1 MGKNKFEELA
11 RQNELLKEQNDLLRE
26 QNKILRQTNSAP
38 IDDEREIFI
47 ENINRDEMRN
57 GYLVTSS
64 RKKLWNVQIG
74 LIQEFAR
81 ICKKHN
87 LRWFAFYGTLLG
99 AARHKGFIPWDDDSD
114 VVMFRDDYEKFK
126 RIAKTEV
133 KPPYYLD
140 DWSDYRREDSENPL
154 QDSEAHL
161 PLITREQERPV
172 GWPFC
177 YPQLKLRDSRTSMIA
192 YPNRPDVNQG
202 IFIDVF
208 PLDAV
213 PTFTDK
219 KQQLNFTLARTLLM
233 SIGYPDEIRKMI
245 AEDKKFVLKLEQ
257 LKKFL
262 KLSHKRKVTALENF
276 LLKNFSAPEHV
287 DQLRDWSLI
296 ANHYS
301 YDAADFADV
310 VYLPFE
316 KIQIPAPVGWENILQ
331 ARYGDWHKMIF
342 THTHSLTNSADIS
355 YDEYFH
361 TAAKK
366 KVVQF
371 ENSVKSILIEDN
383 QK

>member
-1 MGKNKFEELA
+1 MGKNKFEGLE

-26 QNKILRQTNSAP
+26 QNELLRRTNSLPANN
-38 IDDEREIFI
+38 EREIFI
-47 ENINRDEMRN
+47 ENIDRDEMRN
-57 GYLVTSS
+57 GFLVTTN

-87 LRWFAFYGTLLG
+87 LRWFGFYGTLLG

-126 RIAKTEV
+126 LIAKKEV

-161 PLITREQERPV
+161 PLITREQERPA

-177 YPQLKLRDSRTSMIA
+177 YPQLKLRDSRTAMIA

-202 IFIDVF
+202 IFIDIF

-219 KQQLNFTLARTLLM
+219 RQQLNFTLARTLLLA
-233 SIGYPDEIRKMI
+233 IGYPDDIRKLLAKDM
-245 AEDKKFVLKLEQ
+245 KFVIKPEQ
-257 LKKFL
+257 LKNFL
-262 KLSHKRKVTALENF
+262 KLSHKRKVAAWENF

-287 DQLRDWSLI
+287 DQLRNWSLI
-296 ANHYS
+296 ANRYS
-301 YDAADFADV
+301 YDFADFADV

-316 KIQIPAPVGWENILQ
+316 KIQIPAPVGWEKILTL
-331 ARYGDWHKMIF
+331 RYGDWHKMIF

-355 YDEYFH
+355 YDEYFGK
-361 TAAKK
+361 AAKK
-366 KVVQF
+366 TVI
-371 ENSVKSILIEDN
+371 ESDDSVKSILFEDV